1 MLGFIGLGMI
11 GRPMARR
18 LAEVNPGAAMVYDVS
33 TDACAAL
40 SDVAR
45 IAESPEALGRACSH
59 IAICVRDDKDVQS
72 VLSGAEGLLTGV
84 QARGG
89 ATIAIHSTI
98 GLESLLGFA
107 EAARTAGGELVDA
120 AVTGGPEVA
129 ARGGLTAMIGGAAGI
144 VERLQPL
151 LGAYAS
157 NLVHAGP
164 LGAGMKL
171 KVANN
176 LVTYTQLAIG
186 VEAARLALRSGVDP
200 EQLIGVMKANGN
212 LTPAMGAYLAGRKAL
227 AANPENFVNFQKGLA
242 NLAEKDLDHAL
253 ETGAACGD
261 DLPMGHQTRALFRD
275 IIERMDR

>member
-18 LAEVNPGAAMVYDVS
+18 LAETHKGAQVYDVS
-33 TDACAAL
+33 AEACAAL
-40 SDVAR
+40 NDVADT
-45 IAESPEALGRACSH
+45 APNSAAMGRDCTHVAV
-59 IAICVRDDKDVQS
+59 CVRNDEDVRAVLQGDD
-72 VLSGAEGLLTGV
+72 GLLKNAKPGLV
-84 QARGG
+84 V
-89 ATIAIHSTI
+89 AIHSTI
-98 GLESLLGFA
+98 GLENLLAFAA
-107 EAARTAGGELVDA
+107 EAEKHNVELVDV
-120 AVTGGPEVA
+120 AVTGGPDVA
-129 ARGGLTAMIGGAAGI
+129 ARGQLTAMIGGAEGI
-144 VERLQPL
+144 SDRLQPL
-151 LGAYAS
+151 IGAYCS

-186 VEAARLALRSGVDP
+186 VEAARLAARSGVDP
-200 EQLIGVMKANGN
+200 DQLIAVMKANGN
-212 LTPAMGAYLAGRKAL
+212 LTTAMGAYLAGRKL
-227 AANPENFVNFQKGLA
+227 MAANPDNFVSFQRGLA

-275 IIERMDR
+275 IIERMDQ

>member
-1 MLGFIGLGMI
+1 MFGFIGLGMI

-33 TDACAAL
+33 ADACAAL

>member
-33 TDACAAL
+33 ADACAAL
-40 SDVAR
+40 SDVAK
-45 IAESPEALGRACSH
+45 IAESPETLGRECTH

-72 VLSGAEGLLTGV
+72 VLSGAAGLLKGV

-89 ATIAIHSTI
+89 AIIAIHSTI
-98 GLESLLGFA
+98 GLESLLNFA
-107 EAARTAGGELVDA
+107 EAARKVGGELVDA

-129 ARGGLTAMIGGAAGI
+129 ARGALTAMLGGAPGI

-151 LGAYAS
+151 LGGYAS

-186 VEAARLALRSGVDP
+186 VEAARLALKSGVDP

-253 ETGAACGD
+253 ATGAACGD

-275 IIERMDR
+275 IIERMDQ

>member
-1 MLGFIGLGMI
+1 M
-11 GRPMARR
+11 
-18 LAEVNPGAAMVYDVS
+18 
-33 TDACAAL
+33 
-40 SDVAR
+40 
-45 IAESPEALGRACSH
+45 
-59 IAICVRDDKDVQS
+59 
-72 VLSGAEGLLTGV
+72 
-84 QARGG
+84 
-89 ATIAIHSTI
+89 
-98 GLESLLGFA
+98 
-107 EAARTAGGELVDA
+107 
-120 AVTGGPEVA
+120 
-129 ARGGLTAMIGGAAGI
+129 GGAAGI

-151 LGAYAS
+151 LGASAS

-186 VEAARLALRSGVDP
+186 VEAARLALKSGVDP

-227 AANPENFVNFQKGLA
+227 AANPENFVSFQKGLA

-275 IIERMDR
+275 IIERMDQ